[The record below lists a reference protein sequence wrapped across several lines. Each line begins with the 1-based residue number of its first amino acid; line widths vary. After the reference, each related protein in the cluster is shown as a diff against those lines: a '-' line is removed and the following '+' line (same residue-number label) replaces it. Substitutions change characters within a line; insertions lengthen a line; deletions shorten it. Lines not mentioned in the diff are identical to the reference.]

1 MALDTTS
8 TPTKQDEEP
17 QAKVI
22 NEQLICSLT
31 GKTISAS
38 EAYWAPPLITTRQL
52 VSTVL
57 DTLVRSPG
65 MLGQVLMAEQPNV
78 PYAQEA
84 RDELARRR
92 SAEQLKLLLGLLVLV
107 AIILAPILLFMM

>member
-8 TPTKQDEEP
+8 APTTQDND
-17 QAKVI
+17 QASTVI

-31 GKTISAS
+31 GRPINAS
-38 EAYWAPPLITTRQL
+38 EAYWAPPLITARQL
-52 VSTVL
+52 VTTVFE
-57 DTLVRSPG
+57 TLTRSPG
-65 MLGQVLMAEQPNV
+65 MLGSVLMAEQPNV

-84 RDELARRR
+84 RDELAKRR

-107 AIILAPILLFMM
+107 AIIIVPILLLTM